1 MSFLDAPNVKR
12 SIEEANF
19 LRERLIEQTEIVLN
33 TRGEDG
39 EVATEYLHTLYALVE
54 KEHLIHTRLRLS
66 DDQEALEAASRLD
79 GAKIAATHPDFA
91 NADQFYRSLKADIHN
106 ALEQIDDLEFD
117 DLSDLW

>member
-79 GAKIAATHPDFA
+79 GAKIAAAHPDFA
-91 NADQFYRSLKADIHN
+91 NADQFYRALKDDVKH
-106 ALEQIDDLEFD
+106 ALEQIDDLSFD